1 LVVETPRVEVKA
13 GLTGK
18 RTTATRR
25 RTDPHTTSAD
35 KNGTMKLST
44 DPESQVQL
52 LEKHTTLQSTK
63 VVTAANKKQVNR
75 KNHLILMYL

>member
-1 LVVETPRVEVKA
+1 VVETPRLEVKA

-18 RTTATRR
+18 ITKATRR
-25 RTDPHTTSAD
+25 RTAPHTTSAD
-35 KNGTMKLST
+35 KNGTMKSST
-44 DPESQVQL
+44 NPESQVQS

-63 VVTAANKKQVNR
+63 VATAANKKQVNM